1 VELGK
6 YKQALAYMKRQA
18 FQNGGEAIVPKPK
31 PLTESQIKNK
41 LDLYI
46 KGFIGGF
53 DKMEMVDLMNDLS
66 KKADESGVMS
76 QEDVFEFVKERK
88 DFYQKFLEENQG
100 EAIELPRQKFADGL
114 TAIEFGKL
122 QSATTPENLRRQL
135 SPSQKDEIVPKI
147 VRQALKEAGIE
158 YTPKE
163 GPGKRSVFNNV
174 TKETIKKFNE
184 AVRRLKKEQ
193 GIQMTLADA
202 NVLKKRVKDFVLD
215 KLKKGEYV
223 SRPIIKKELNLP
235 EGKGTADSIITKALG
250 VKQGSGQGAPY
261 KGGLLDKLGKEER
274 AEITRQLGKKLSKEK
289 YKQSDEIIKALNEEF
304 KFDPDVERGPEL
316 TRRIYGDTFDKADA
330 AGKAELINQVDND
343 IRKYLRALEG
353 GYKPKGMKLPD
364 QETINDIIDRID
376 TGEFKFSSG
385 VKRNL
390 VFDSIDNLLGVP
402 SGTFKTQRRN
412 LTKKGF
418 ELDEIFG
425 LSGVSRKA
433 PGYAEAFQLISPEAN
448 QAKKNIIDLPLSK
461 LLTAIDEGKESVV
474 YKKKKMSL
482 DEAIKNF
489 NKDSLKFSNEYKIK
503 SPKINKGVKFNKSDY
518 KNFSK
523 ESIKNIE
530 DVYKDKDY
538 FLSEV
543 KNKPVETFTEKAE
556 KVSKRSPIE
565 QIKDMEL
572 RLPSEAGMISTDL
585 LKDVGKFGLKTI
597 GSLPVAV
604 GLAADTTKR
613 GMDEGKSFID
623 AVTQPMVGVD
633 LLFPEAFKKLGPL
646 MAKAARVST
655 PIGAGITGIGL
666 AKDFIQAGIKEKQ
679 YIDSLTPFQKQQYL
693 EGEVAPL
700 MDEGGM
706 LADGGRVGY
715 ADGPDDPSKRKFLK
729 IMGGLAS
736 LPLVGRFFRV
746 GEMAAP
752 VAEKA
757 VETVSEAP
765 KYFFDLVNKIKL
777 LGTESKI
784 KPGER
789 MTETNYTGM
798 DGSEY
803 TLTEDSVTGLQR
815 IEKDK
820 IGGYA
825 DENVSFDT
833 IENKSV
839 MEYQPSRTTEDGIEP
854 DYYDEGTATFDRD
867 GTVDGFDDGMEDD
880 IIEQIKKEV
889 EPD

>member
-1 VELGK
+1 
-6 YKQALAYMKRQA
+6 MKIAQYNDMMSYLTRPG
-18 FQNGGEAIVPKPK
+18 FKDGDTVVPPPK
-31 PLTESQIKNK
+31 PLTESQVKNK

-53 DKMEMVDLMNDLS
+53 DKMEMIDLMNEIS

-76 QEDVFEFVKERK
+76 QEDVFNFVQERK
-88 DFYQKFLEENQG
+88 DFYQKFLEENKG
-100 EAIELPRQKFADGL
+100 EGVELPRQKFADGL
-114 TAIEFGKL
+114 SAIEFGEM

-135 SPSQKDEIVPKI
+135 SPSQRGKVVPKVI
-147 VRQALKEAGIE
+147 VQALKEAGIK
-158 YTPKE
+158 YTPGTGSGSKAT
-163 GPGKRSVFNNV
+163 FDNV

-184 AVRRLKKEQ
+184 SVRKLKTEQ
-193 GIQMTLADA
+193 GLPMNLADA
-202 NVLKKRVKDFVLD
+202 KILKKRVKDFVLD

-235 EGKGTADSIITKALG
+235 EKSADSIINRALG
-250 VKQGSGQGAPY
+250 EKKIVGPRSISEY
-261 KGGLLDKLGKEER
+261 KGGLIDKLGTEEKKTQVAER
-274 AEITRQLGKKLSKEK
+274 ARKQAKER
-289 YKQSDEIIKALNEEF
+289 YKSSDEIIKALNEEF

-316 TRRIYGDTFDKADA
+316 TKRIYGDAFEKADA

-343 IRKYLRALEG
+343 IRKYLRALQG

-364 QETINDIIDRID
+364 QETINDIVDRID

-385 VKRNL
+385 AKRSL
-390 VFDSIDNLLGVP
+390 LFDAVDNLLGLP
-402 SGTFKTQRRN
+402 SGTFRTQRRN

-418 ELDEIFG
+418 ELDEVFG

-433 PGYAEAFQLISPEAN
+433 PGYAEAYQLISSEAN

-461 LLTAIDEGKESVV
+461 LLNAIEEGKESVV

-482 DEAIKNF
+482 SEAIKNF
-489 NKDSLKFSNEYKIK
+489 NKDSLNFSNEYNIK
-503 SPKINKGVKFNKSDY
+503 SPKINTGGKFNKSNY
-518 KNFSK
+518 KNFSN
-523 ESIKNIE
+523 ESLKNIE
-530 DVYKDKDY
+530 EVYKNKNY

-543 KNKPVETFTEKAE
+543 KNRPVDTFTK
-556 KVSKRSPIE
+556 KSSVNPV
-565 QIKDMEL
+565 KDMDL
-572 RLPSEAGMISTDL
+572 KDAGQKGFISTDL
-585 LKDVGKFGLKTI
+585 LKDVGKFGLKAV
-597 GSLPVAV
+597 GSLPVS
-604 GLAADTTKR
+604 LALATDTTKK
-613 GMDEGKSFID
+613 GLEEGKSFID
-623 AVTQPMVGVD
+623 AVTQPMVGID
-633 LLFPEAFKKLGPL
+633 LLYPEVFKKLGPL
-646 MAKAARVST
+646 MAKTARVST
-655 PIGAGITGIGL
+655 PVGVGITGIGIL
-666 AKDFIQAGIKEKQ
+666 KDRAKNMINQAEAIAATEATPYQQDLIEDFAKQ
-679 YIDSLTPFQKQQYL
+679 YKGFEY
-693 EGEVAPL
+693 
-700 MDEGGM
+700 
-706 LADGGRVGY
+706 GGRVGY

-765 KYFFDLVNKIKL
+765 KYFFDLVNKIKS

-789 MTETNYTGM
+789 MTEINYTGM
-798 DGSEY
+798 DGSQY

-839 MEYQPSRTTEDGIEP
+839 MEYQPSRRTEDGVEP
-854 DYYDEGTATFDRD
+854 EYYDEGTADFDPD
-867 GTVDGFDDGMEDD
+867 GTVGGYDDGIDD
-880 IIEQIKKEV
+880 SIIEQIKKEA
-889 EPD
+889 DDKG

>member
-1 VELGK
+1 
-6 YKQALAYMKRQA
+6 MKIAQYNDMMSYLTRPG
-18 FQNGGEAIVPKPK
+18 FKDGDTVVPPPK
-31 PLTESQIKNK
+31 PLTESQVKNK

-53 DKMEMVDLMNDLS
+53 DKMEMIDLMNEIS

-76 QEDVFEFVKERK
+76 QEDVFNFVQERK
-88 DFYQKFLEENQG
+88 DFYQKFLEENKG
-100 EAIELPRQKFADGL
+100 EGIELPRQKFADGL
-114 TAIEFGKL
+114 SVREFGEM
-122 QSATTPENLRRQL
+122 QSATTAENFQRQL
-135 SPSQKDEIVPKI
+135 TPSQEGKALTKVVI
-147 VRQALKEAGIE
+147 QALKEAGIK
-158 YTPKE
+158 YVPAKGSGSKAT
-163 GPGKRSVFNNV
+163 FDNV
-174 TKETIKKFNE
+174 TEKTIKKFNE
-184 AVRRLKKEQ
+184 TVQKLKVEQ
-193 GIQMTLADA
+193 SLPMKLEEATA
-202 NVLKKRVKDFVLD
+202 LKKRIKDFVLD

-223 SRPIIKKELNLP
+223 SRPIIKKEFNLP
-235 EGKGTADSIITKALG
+235 EGGANSIITKALG
-250 VKQGSGQGAPY
+250 TKRGSGKGATFT
-261 KGGLLDKLGKEER
+261 GGLLDKLGKEER
-274 AEITRQLGKKLSKEK
+274 KEKTRELGKKMGKARLKS
-289 YKQSDEIIKALNEEF
+289 SDEIIKALNEEF
-304 KFDPDVERGPEL
+304 KFDPDVESGPEL
-316 TRRIYGDTFDKADA
+316 TRRIYGDAFDKADA

-353 GYKPKGMKLPD
+353 GYKPKGLKLPD

-376 TGEFKFSSG
+376 KGEFKFSSG
-385 VKRNL
+385 SRRAL
-390 VFDSIDNLLGVP
+390 LFDVVDNLLGVP
-402 SGTFKTQRRN
+402 SGTFKNQRRI
-412 LTKKGF
+412 LTKQGF

-425 LSGVSRKA
+425 LSNVSRKA

-448 QAKKNIIDLPLSK
+448 QAKKSIIDLPLSK
-461 LLTAIDEGKESVV
+461 LLSAIDEGKESVV

-482 DEAIKNF
+482 SEAIKNF
-489 NKDSLKFSNEYKIK
+489 NKDSLNFSNDYKIK
-503 SPKINKGVKFNKSDY
+503 SPKINIGTKFNKSDY

-523 ESIKNIE
+523 ESLKNIE
-530 DVYKDKDY
+530 DVYKNKNY

-543 KNKPVETFTEKAE
+543 KNRPVETFTEKAE
-556 KVSKRSPIE
+556 KVSKRSSVD
-565 QIKDMEL
+565 QIKDMDL
-572 RLPSEAGMISTDL
+572 KDAGQKGFISTDL

-784 KPGER
+784 KPSER
-789 MTETNYTGM
+789 MTEINYTGM
-798 DGSEY
+798 DGSQY

-839 MEYQPSRTTEDGIEP
+839 MEYQPSRRTEDGLEP

-889 EPD
+889 DDKR

>member
-174 TKETIKKFNE
+174 TKETIKKFDE

-489 NKDSLKFSNEYKIK
+489 NKDSLKFSNEYRIK
-503 SPKINKGVKFNKSDY
+503 SPKINKGIKFNKSDY

-543 KNKPVETFTEKAE
+543 KNRPVETISDKAK
-556 KVSKRSPIE
+556 KVPQKSSVD
-565 QIKDMEL
+565 QIKDMDVKM
-572 RLPSEAGMISTDL
+572 PSERGFVSTDL

-646 MAKAARVST
+646 MTKAARVST
-655 PIGAGITGIGL
+655 PVGLGITGIGVL
-666 AKDFIQAGIKEKQ
+666 KDQTKDMLEQAEAIAAAEATPYQQDLIEDFATQ
-679 YIDSLTPFQKQQYL
+679 YRGFEY
-693 EGEVAPL
+693 
-700 MDEGGM
+700 
-706 LADGGRVGY
+706 GGRVGY

-729 IMGGLAS
+729 IMGGLAT
-736 LPLVGRFFRV
+736 LPIVGRFFRV

-757 VETVSEAP
+757 VEAAGEAP

-784 KPGER
+784 KPSER
-789 MTETNYTGM
+789 VTETNYTGV

-839 MEYQPSRTTEDGIEP
+839 MEYQPARTTEDGIEP

>member
-1 VELGK
+1 
-6 YKQALAYMKRQA
+6 MKIAQYNDMMSYLTRPG
-18 FQNGGEAIVPKPK
+18 FKDGDTVVPPPK
-31 PLTESQIKNK
+31 PLTESQVKNK

-53 DKMEMVDLMNDLS
+53 DKMEMIDLMNEIS

-76 QEDVFEFVKERK
+76 QEDVFNFVQERK
-88 DFYQKFLEENQG
+88 DFYQKFLEENKG
-100 EAIELPRQKFADGL
+100 EGIELPRQKFADGL
-114 TAIEFGKL
+114 SVREFGEM
-122 QSATTPENLRRQL
+122 QSATTAENFQRQL
-135 SPSQKDEIVPKI
+135 TPSQEGKALTKVVI
-147 VRQALKEAGIE
+147 QALKEAGIK
-158 YTPKE
+158 YVPAKGSGSKAT
-163 GPGKRSVFNNV
+163 FDNV
-174 TKETIKKFNE
+174 TEKTIKKFNE
-184 AVRRLKKEQ
+184 TVQKLKVEQ
-193 GIQMTLADA
+193 SLPMKLEEATAI
-202 NVLKKRVKDFVLD
+202 KKKIKDFVLD

-223 SRPIIKKELNLP
+223 SRPIIKKEFNLP
-235 EGKGTADSIITKALG
+235 EGGANSIITKALG
-250 VKQGSGQGAPY
+250 TKRGSGKGATFT
-261 KGGLLDKLGKEER
+261 GGLLDKLGKEER
-274 AEITRQLGKKLSKEK
+274 KEKTRELGKKMGKARLKS
-289 YKQSDEIIKALNEEF
+289 SDEIIKALNEEF
-304 KFDPDVERGPEL
+304 KFDPDVESGPEL
-316 TRRIYGDTFDKADA
+316 TRRIYGDAFDKADA

-353 GYKPKGMKLPD
+353 GYKPKGLKLPD

-376 TGEFKFSSG
+376 KGEFKFSSG
-385 VKRNL
+385 SRRAL
-390 VFDSIDNLLGVP
+390 LFDVVDNLLGVP
-402 SGTFKTQRRN
+402 SGTFKNQRRI
-412 LTKKGF
+412 LTKQGF

-425 LSGVSRKA
+425 LSNVSRKA

-448 QAKKNIIDLPLSK
+448 QAKKSIIDLPLSK
-461 LLTAIDEGKESVV
+461 LLSAIDEGKESVV

-482 DEAIKNF
+482 SEAIKNF
-489 NKDSLKFSNEYKIK
+489 NKDSLNFSNDYKIK
-503 SPKINKGVKFNKSDY
+503 SPKINIGTKFNKSDY

-523 ESIKNIE
+523 ESLKNIE
-530 DVYKDKDY
+530 DVYKNKNY

-543 KNKPVETFTEKAE
+543 KNRPVETFTEKAKE
-556 KVSKRSPIE
+556 VSKTSSIN
-565 QIKDMEL
+565 QIKDMDL
-572 RLPSEAGMISTDL
+572 KDAGQKGFISTDL

-784 KPGER
+784 KPSER
-789 MTETNYTGM
+789 MTEINYTGM
-798 DGSEY
+798 DGSQY

-839 MEYQPSRTTEDGIEP
+839 MEYQPSRRTEDGLEP

-889 EPD
+889 DDKR

>member
-1 VELGK
+1 
-6 YKQALAYMKRQA
+6 MKIAQYNDMMSYLTRPG
-18 FQNGGEAIVPKPK
+18 FKDGDTVVPPPK
-31 PLTESQIKNK
+31 PLTESQVKNK

-53 DKMEMVDLMNDLS
+53 DKMEMIDLMNEIS

-76 QEDVFEFVKERK
+76 QEDVFNFVQERK
-88 DFYQKFLEENQG
+88 DFYQKFLEENKG
-100 EAIELPRQKFADGL
+100 EGIELPRQKFADGL
-114 TAIEFGKL
+114 SVREFGEM
-122 QSATTPENLRRQL
+122 QSATTAENFQRQL
-135 SPSQKDEIVPKI
+135 TPSQEGKALTKVVI
-147 VRQALKEAGIE
+147 QALKEAGIK
-158 YTPKE
+158 YVPSKGSGSKAT
-163 GPGKRSVFNNV
+163 FDNV
-174 TKETIKKFNE
+174 TEKTIKKFNE
-184 AVRRLKKEQ
+184 TVQRLKIEQ
-193 GIQMTLADA
+193 SLPMKLEEATA
-202 NVLKKRVKDFVLD
+202 LKKRIKDFVLD

-223 SRPIIKKELNLP
+223 SRPIIKKEFNLTQ
-235 EGKGTADSIITKALG
+235 EGANSIITKALG
-250 VKQGSGQGAPY
+250 TKRGSGKGATFT
-261 KGGLLDKLGKEER
+261 GGLLDKLGKEER
-274 AEITRQLGKKLSKEK
+274 KEKTRELGKKMGKARLKS
-289 YKQSDEIIKALNEEF
+289 SDEIIKALNEEF
-304 KFDPDVERGPEL
+304 KFDPDVESGPEL
-316 TRRIYGDTFDKADA
+316 TRRIYGDAFDKADA

-353 GYKPKGMKLPD
+353 GYKPKGLKLPD

-376 TGEFKFSSG
+376 KGEFKFSSG
-385 VKRNL
+385 SRRAL
-390 VFDSIDNLLGVP
+390 LFDVVDNLLGLP
-402 SGTFKTQRRN
+402 SGTFKNQRRI
-412 LTKKGF
+412 LTKQGF

-425 LSGVSRKA
+425 LSNVSRKA
-433 PGYAEAFQLISPEAN
+433 PGYAEAFQLISPKAN
-448 QAKKNIIDLPLSK
+448 QDKKKIIDLPLSK
-461 LLTAIDEGKESVV
+461 LLSAIDEGKESVV
-474 YKKKKMSL
+474 YKKKKMPLS
-482 DEAIKNF
+482 EAIKNF
-489 NKDSLKFSNEYKIK
+489 NKDSLNFSNDYKIK
-503 SPKINKGVKFNKSDY
+503 SPKINIGTKFNKSDY
-518 KNFSK
+518 KNLSK
-523 ESIKNIE
+523 ESLKNIE
-530 DVYKDKDY
+530 DVYKNKNY

-543 KNKPVETFTEKAE
+543 KNRPVETFTEKAE
-556 KVSKRSPIE
+556 KISKRSSVD
-565 QIKDMEL
+565 QIKDMDL
-572 RLPSEAGMISTDL
+572 KDAGQKGFISTDL

-693 EGEVAPL
+693 EGEIAPL

-784 KPGER
+784 KPSER
-789 MTETNYTGM
+789 MTEINYTGM
-798 DGSEY
+798 DGSQY

-839 MEYQPSRTTEDGIEP
+839 MEYQPARTTEDGIEP

-889 EPD
+889 DDKR

>member
-1 VELGK
+1 
-6 YKQALAYMKRQA
+6 MKIAQYNDMMSYLTRPG
-18 FQNGGEAIVPKPK
+18 FKDGDIVVPPPK
-31 PLTESQIKNK
+31 PLTESQVKNK

-53 DKMEMVDLMNDLS
+53 DKMEMIDLMNEIS

-76 QEDVFEFVKERK
+76 QEDVFNFVQERK
-88 DFYQKFLEENQG
+88 DFYQKFLEENKG
-100 EAIELPRQKFADGL
+100 EGVELPRQKFADGL
-114 TAIEFGKL
+114 SAIEFGEM

-135 SPSQKDEIVPKI
+135 SPSQRGKVVPKVI
-147 VRQALKEAGIE
+147 VQALKEAGIK
-158 YTPKE
+158 YTPGTGSGSKAT
-163 GPGKRSVFNNV
+163 FDNV

-184 AVRRLKKEQ
+184 SVRKLKTEQ
-193 GIQMTLADA
+193 GLPMNLADA
-202 NVLKKRVKDFVLD
+202 KILKKRVKDFVLD

-235 EGKGTADSIITKALG
+235 EKSADSIINRALG
-250 VKQGSGQGAPY
+250 EKKIVGPRSISEY
-261 KGGLLDKLGKEER
+261 KGGLIDKLGTEEKKTQVAER
-274 AEITRQLGKKLSKEK
+274 ARKQAKER
-289 YKQSDEIIKALNEEF
+289 YKSSDEIIKALNEEF

-316 TRRIYGDTFDKADA
+316 TKRIYGDAFEKADA

-343 IRKYLRALEG
+343 IRKYLRALQG

-364 QETINDIIDRID
+364 QETINDIVDRID

-385 VKRNL
+385 AKRSL
-390 VFDSIDNLLGVP
+390 LFDAVDNLLGLP
-402 SGTFKTQRRN
+402 SGTFRTQRRN

-418 ELDEIFG
+418 ELDEVFG

-433 PGYAEAFQLISPEAN
+433 PGYAEAYQLISSEAN

-461 LLTAIDEGKESVV
+461 LLNAIEEGKESVV

-482 DEAIKNF
+482 SEAIKNF
-489 NKDSLKFSNEYKIK
+489 NKDSLNFSNEYNIK
-503 SPKINKGVKFNKSDY
+503 SPKINTGGKFNKSNY
-518 KNFSK
+518 KNFSN
-523 ESIKNIE
+523 ESLKNIE
-530 DVYKDKDY
+530 EVYKNKNY

-543 KNKPVETFTEKAE
+543 KNRPVDTFTK
-556 KVSKRSPIE
+556 KSSVNPV
-565 QIKDMEL
+565 KDMDL
-572 RLPSEAGMISTDL
+572 KDAGQKGFISTDL
-585 LKDVGKFGLKTI
+585 LKDVGKFGLKAV
-597 GSLPVAV
+597 GSLPVS
-604 GLAADTTKR
+604 LALATDTTKK
-613 GMDEGKSFID
+613 GLEEGKSFID
-623 AVTQPMVGVD
+623 AVTQPMVGID
-633 LLFPEAFKKLGPL
+633 LLYPEVFKKLGPL
-646 MAKAARVST
+646 MAKTARVST
-655 PIGAGITGIGL
+655 PVGVGITGIGIL
-666 AKDFIQAGIKEKQ
+666 KDRAKNMINQAEAIAATEATPYQQDLIEDFAKQ
-679 YIDSLTPFQKQQYL
+679 YKGFEY
-693 EGEVAPL
+693 
-700 MDEGGM
+700 
-706 LADGGRVGY
+706 GGRVGY

-784 KPGER
+784 KPSER

-798 DGSEY
+798 DGSQY

-839 MEYQPSRTTEDGIEP
+839 MEYQPSRRTEDGVEP
-854 DYYDEGTATFDRD
+854 EYYDEGTADFDPD
-867 GTVDGFDDGMEDD
+867 GTVGGYDDGIDD
-880 IIEQIKKEV
+880 SIIEQIKKEA
-889 EPD
+889 DDKG

>member
-1 VELGK
+1 
-6 YKQALAYMKRQA
+6 MKIAQYNDMMSYLTRPG
-18 FQNGGEAIVPKPK
+18 FKDGDTVVPPPK
-31 PLTESQIKNK
+31 PLTESQVKNK

-53 DKMEMVDLMNDLS
+53 DKMEMIDLMNEIS

-76 QEDVFEFVKERK
+76 QEDVFNFVQERK
-88 DFYQKFLEENQG
+88 DFYQKFLEENKG
-100 EAIELPRQKFADGL
+100 EGIELPRQKFADGL
-114 TAIEFGKL
+114 SAIEFGEM

-135 SPSQKDEIVPKI
+135 SPSQRGKVVPKVI
-147 VRQALKEAGIE
+147 VQALKEAGIK
-158 YTPKE
+158 YTPGTGSGSKAT
-163 GPGKRSVFNNV
+163 FDNV

-184 AVRRLKKEQ
+184 TVRKLKTEQ
-193 GIQMTLADA
+193 GLPMNLADA
-202 NVLKKRVKDFVLD
+202 KILKKRVKDFVLD

-235 EGKGTADSIITKALG
+235 EKSADSIINRALG
-250 VKQGSGQGAPY
+250 EKKIVGPRSISEY
-261 KGGLLDKLGKEER
+261 KGGLIDKLGTEEKKTQVAER
-274 AEITRQLGKKLSKEK
+274 AKKQAKER
-289 YKQSDEIIKALNEEF
+289 YKSSDEIIKALNEEF

-316 TRRIYGDTFDKADA
+316 TKRIYGDAFEKADA

-343 IRKYLRALEG
+343 IRKYLRALQG

-364 QETINDIIDRID
+364 QETINDIVDRID

-385 VKRNL
+385 AKRSL
-390 VFDSIDNLLGVP
+390 LFDAVDNLLGLP
-402 SGTFKTQRRN
+402 SGTFRTQRRN

-418 ELDEIFG
+418 ELDEVFG

-433 PGYAEAFQLISPEAN
+433 PGYAEAYQLISSEAN

-461 LLTAIDEGKESVV
+461 LLNAIEEGKESVV

-482 DEAIKNF
+482 SEAIKNF
-489 NKDSLKFSNEYKIK
+489 NKDSLNFSNEYNIK
-503 SPKINKGVKFNKSDY
+503 SPKINTGGKFNKSNY
-518 KNFSK
+518 KNFSN
-523 ESIKNIE
+523 ESLKNIE
-530 DVYKDKDY
+530 EVYKNKNY

-543 KNKPVETFTEKAE
+543 KNRPVDTFTK
-556 KVSKRSPIE
+556 KSSVNPV
-565 QIKDMEL
+565 KDMDL
-572 RLPSEAGMISTDL
+572 KDAGQKGFISTDL
-585 LKDVGKFGLKTI
+585 LKDVGKFGLKAV
-597 GSLPVAV
+597 GSLPVS
-604 GLAADTTKR
+604 LALATDTTKK
-613 GMDEGKSFID
+613 GLEEGKSFID
-623 AVTQPMVGVD
+623 AVTQPMVGID
-633 LLFPEAFKKLGPL
+633 LLYPEVFKKLGPL
-646 MAKAARVST
+646 MAKTARVST
-655 PIGAGITGIGL
+655 PVGVGITGIGIL
-666 AKDFIQAGIKEKQ
+666 KDRAKNMINQAEAIAATEATPYQQDLIEDFAKQ
-679 YIDSLTPFQKQQYL
+679 YKGFEY
-693 EGEVAPL
+693 
-700 MDEGGM
+700 
-706 LADGGRVGY
+706 GGRVGY

-789 MTETNYTGM
+789 MTEINYTGM
-798 DGSEY
+798 DGSQY

-839 MEYQPSRTTEDGIEP
+839 MEYQPSRRTEDGVEP
-854 DYYDEGTATFDRD
+854 EYYDEGTADFDPD
-867 GTVDGFDDGMEDD
+867 GTVGGYDDGIDD
-880 IIEQIKKEV
+880 SIIEQIKKEA
-889 EPD
+889 DDKG

>member
-1 VELGK
+1 
-6 YKQALAYMKRQA
+6 MKIAQYNDMMSYLTRPG
-18 FQNGGEAIVPKPK
+18 FKDGDIVVPPPK
-31 PLTESQIKNK
+31 PLTESQVKNK

-53 DKMEMVDLMNDLS
+53 DKMEMIDLMNEIS

-76 QEDVFEFVKERK
+76 QEDVFNFVQERK
-88 DFYQKFLEENQG
+88 DFYQKFLEENKG
-100 EAIELPRQKFADGL
+100 EGIELPRQKFADGL
-114 TAIEFGKL
+114 SAIEFGEM

-135 SPSQKDEIVPKI
+135 SPSQRGKVVPKVI
-147 VRQALKEAGIE
+147 VQALKEAGIK
-158 YTPKE
+158 YTPGTGSGSKAT
-163 GPGKRSVFNNV
+163 FDNV

-184 AVRRLKKEQ
+184 SVRKLKTEQ
-193 GIQMTLADA
+193 GLPMNLADA
-202 NVLKKRVKDFVLD
+202 KILKKRVKDFVLD

-235 EGKGTADSIITKALG
+235 EKSADSIINRALG
-250 VKQGSGQGAPY
+250 EKKIVGPRSISEY
-261 KGGLLDKLGKEER
+261 KGGLIDKLGTEEKKTQVAER
-274 AEITRQLGKKLSKEK
+274 ARKQAKER
-289 YKQSDEIIKALNEEF
+289 YKSSDEIIKALNEEF

-316 TRRIYGDTFDKADA
+316 TKRIYGDAFEKADA

-343 IRKYLRALEG
+343 IRKYLRALQG

-364 QETINDIIDRID
+364 QETINDIVDRID

-385 VKRNL
+385 AKRSL
-390 VFDSIDNLLGVP
+390 LFDAVDNLLGLP
-402 SGTFKTQRRN
+402 SGTFRTQRRN

-418 ELDEIFG
+418 ELDEVFG

-433 PGYAEAFQLISPEAN
+433 PGYAEAYQLISSEAN

-461 LLTAIDEGKESVV
+461 LLNAIEEGKESVV

-482 DEAIKNF
+482 SEAIKNF
-489 NKDSLKFSNEYKIK
+489 NKDSLNFSNEYNIK
-503 SPKINKGVKFNKSDY
+503 SPKINTGGKFNKSNY
-518 KNFSK
+518 KNFSN
-523 ESIKNIE
+523 ESLKNIE
-530 DVYKDKDY
+530 EVYKNKNY

-543 KNKPVETFTEKAE
+543 KNRPVDTFTK
-556 KVSKRSPIE
+556 KSSVNPV
-565 QIKDMEL
+565 KDMDL
-572 RLPSEAGMISTDL
+572 KDAGQKGYISTDL
-585 LKDVGKFGLKTI
+585 LKDVGKFGLKAV
-597 GSLPVAV
+597 GSLPVS
-604 GLAADTTKR
+604 LALATDTTKK
-613 GMDEGKSFID
+613 GLEEGKSFID
-623 AVTQPMVGVD
+623 AVTQPMVGID
-633 LLFPEAFKKLGPL
+633 LLYPEVFKKLGPL
-646 MAKAARVST
+646 MAKTARVST
-655 PIGAGITGIGL
+655 PVGVGITGIGIL
-666 AKDFIQAGIKEKQ
+666 KDRAKNMINQAEAIAATEATPYQQDLIEDFAKQ
-679 YIDSLTPFQKQQYL
+679 YKGFEY
-693 EGEVAPL
+693 
-700 MDEGGM
+700 
-706 LADGGRVGY
+706 GGRVGY

-784 KPGER
+784 KPSER

-798 DGSEY
+798 DGSQY

-839 MEYQPSRTTEDGIEP
+839 MEYQPARRTEDGLEP

-880 IIEQIKKEV
+880 IIEQIKKEA
-889 EPD
+889 DDKG